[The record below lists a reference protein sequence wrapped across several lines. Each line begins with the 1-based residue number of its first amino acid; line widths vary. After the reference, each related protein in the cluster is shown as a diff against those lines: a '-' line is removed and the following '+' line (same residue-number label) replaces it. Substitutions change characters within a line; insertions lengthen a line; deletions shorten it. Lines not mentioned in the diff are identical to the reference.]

1 MCIID
6 KCRIAEEDST
16 GITVEI
22 CLNEHRTLL
31 EDLTN
36 NFFTKKIRTRKVETK
51 VGHGYTTGNPFF
63 NNKYLQWFLI
73 ITIVNLFHGINQE
86 N

>member
-36 NFFTKKIRTRKVETK
+36 NLFTKKITTRKVETK
-51 VGHGYTTGNPFF
+51 VGHGYPTGNPF
-63 NNKYLQWFLI
+63 L
-73 ITIVNLFHGINQE
+73 TINIYNGF
-86 N
+86 